1 MPIERLLLTHTPVLE
16 EREPNPVFGDAFIV
30 GPAKRQHGPYLETQ
44 SVATG
49 LATLYE
55 KLRNTLDFRD
65 EHLIRVYAVRR
76 MLKRRL
82 IRGAQA
88 DRIVVPLLQELVRG
102 GYIASENIPETS
114 IPEYEAIVTKYVQL
128 FTFLVQTH
136 GGEADSKLWD
146 WVFLLLANEV
156 DEKLVPV
163 PAQNK
168 LIDNL
173 VGLLEHENLLRNWP
187 LPEEEKH
194 RQTLIAVYRSM
205 LKHNNELISWRLFKE
220 QFPQW
225 CDHPSVEKI
234 RAMAENIPAAKADM
248 DQAMQMQAADRLARA
263 IKPVTTTLWLLH
275 ETMLRE
281 NDRAIVI
288 RHAELMKEELTATV
302 HERYKSTR
310 SRLARALWRSL
321 LYIFLTKMVL
331 ALFLEVPADKLLIG
345 AVNWINI
352 GINIAVPVFLLL
364 TFGLSVRIPGEKNT
378 EQIRQI
384 AARLIFDGTTALEPI
399 RAPRPYRVL
408 LSRFFNSVYAVF
420 YLVTFGAIVSLLLRF
435 DFSIVGILLFLI
447 FLSVVSFFGFRL
459 REQAHELIVTKGQ
472 EQFVIF
478 IAVLFFLPILSAG
491 RWIAQQSSKINLFL
505 YFFDLFIEAPLQ
517 AFLEFFDKF
526 TGFVREK
533 KEDVTS

>member
-1 MPIERLLLTHTPVLE
+1 MPIERLLLTHAPVLE
-16 EREPNPVFGDAFIV
+16 EREPNPVFGDAFTV
-30 GPAKRQHGPYLETQ
+30 GPAKRHHGPYLEAQ

-102 GYIASENIPETS
+102 GYITSENIPETS
-114 IPEYEAIVTKYVQL
+114 IPEYEAIVTKYIQL

-136 GGEADSKLWD
+136 GGEVDSKLWD
-146 WVFLLLANEV
+146 WVFLLLANEI

-168 LIDNL
+168 LIDNF

-194 RQTLIAVYRSM
+194 RQIVVAVYRSM
-205 LKHNNELISWRLFKE
+205 LKYNNELISWRLFKE
-220 QFPQW
+220 HFPKW
-225 CDHPSVEKI
+225 CDHPSIDKI
-234 RAMAENIPAAKADM
+234 RATAENIPAAKADM

-263 IKPVTTTLWLLH
+263 IRPVTTTLWLLH

-281 NDRAIVI
+281 NDRAVII
-288 RHAELMKEELTATV
+288 RHAELMKEKLTETV
-302 HERYKSTR
+302 HARYKTTR

-321 LYIFLTKMVL
+321 LYIFLTKMAL

-364 TFGLSVRIPGEKNT
+364 IFGLSVRIPGEKNT

-408 LSRFFNSVYAVF
+408 ISRFFNGVYAVF
-420 YLVTFGAIVSLLLRF
+420 YIVTFGAIVSLLLRF

-491 RWIAQQSSKINLFL
+491 RWIAQQSSKINLFI

>member
-1 MPIERLLLTHTPVLE
+1 MLTHVPVHE
-16 EREPNPVFGDAFIV
+16 EREPNPVFGDALIV
-30 GPAKRQHGPYLETQ
+30 GPAKPHGGPYLEVQ

-55 KLRNTLDFRD
+55 RLRNTLDFRD

-88 DRIVVPLLQELVRG
+88 DRIVVPLLQELIRG
-102 GYIASENIPETS
+102 GYISSANVPETS
-114 IPEYEAIVTKYVQL
+114 IPEYEAIVTKYIQL
-128 FTFLVQTH
+128 FTFLIQTH
-136 GGEADSKLWD
+136 NGQSDGKLWD
-146 WVFLLLANEV
+146 WVFLLLANEM

-163 PAQNK
+163 PAQTK
-168 LIDNL
+168 LIDSL
-173 VGLLEHENLLRNWP
+173 VGLLEHENMLCNWP
-187 LPEEEKH
+187 LPEEEKR

-220 QFPQW
+220 QFPKW
-225 CDHPSVEKI
+225 REHPTINQI
-234 RAMAENIPAAKADM
+234 RLAAEQIPGAKADM
-248 DQAMQMQAADRLARA
+248 DHATQMQAADRLARA

-281 NDRAIVI
+281 DDRGIII
-288 RHAELMKEELTATV
+288 RHAELMKEKLTETV
-302 HERYKSTR
+302 HARYKSTR

-331 ALFLEVPADKLLIG
+331 ALLLEVPADKLLIG

-352 GINIAVPVFLLL
+352 GINIAAPVFLLL
-364 TFGLSVRIPGEKNT
+364 IFGLSVRIPGEKNT
-378 EQIRQI
+378 EQIRKI
-384 AARLIFDGTTALEPI
+384 AERLIFEGTTGLEPL

-408 LSRFFNSVYAVF
+408 LSRFFNSVYAVM

-435 DFSIVGILLFLI
+435 DFSFVGILLFLV

-472 EQFVIF
+472 EQFIIF

-533 KEDVTS
+533 KDDVTS